1 MWNFILSFDIKT
13 TLRKQETVLHAHTHM
28 YCLMSSLL
36 QYYCSLLF
44 LTGHVCFQRT
54 VTTSGQYCSRLQ
66 QRSKHLYYYD
76 CYVFLVLSVLL
87 HVHCCCSEWKLNLA
101 ETAPLPTH
109 VIHIWYG
116 TWLIHQLHVACIVIL
131 VQLLFHTVYSS
142 CIIVV
147 MILNVIFIV
156 LAIHNSQSVV

>member
-116 TWLIHQLHVACIVIL
+116 TWLYINCMWHVLSFWFSFFFIL
-131 VQLLFHTVYSS
+131 FIPVVLLWLWFSMLSLLY
-142 CIIVV
+142 
-147 MILNVIFIV
+147 
-156 LAIHNSQSVV
+156 